1 MKFPFSFTVA
11 LFVSFLSFK
20 NYFSISNTST
30 EGYTEVASKKSNAIL
45 LPVEVLGEEGTIKSL
60 NFNITNE
67 IKDQTS
73 KIWLLVNNLS
83 YENKGSIKINDED
96 WVPLNHSTTQVN
108 SKELAYGGMVHG
120 GFNTIRLTIS
130 ATGIKE
136 GANTIQFRFDISD
149 GISIGYRVVKI
160 NLLDNSGNRLLNE
173 SVFQEDNPNNWLAP
187 LNSSV
192 ANGKDLWFNKVLW
205 NRYELINNQGFWYA
219 FNGQDRAAFSPN
231 RKLIKAK
238 CADCHT
244 HDGRDLEIFS
254 YSNISIIE
262 RSKFHGLT
270 EQEGKDVAAY
280 IRSLSLKNNVGRYGR
295 PWNPPY
301 QPGPSLKD
309 KSIEEWAAGA
319 GLDWVLEKDA
329 DMAPYLFGNS
339 LTEESVKNYFDID
352 KMDDRTLI
360 PLAIQFPDWKHW
372 LPIVHP
378 LDAYSKNDYVNNPNG
393 NSKPV
398 IATNNFRNWFEGA
411 TEQAIKNDFRAKHWD
426 WYGNFRNFLS
436 QGAANPRHWRTQNSP
451 ANDHLGDGVNA
462 EIAATSLA
470 RYMAVKNF
478 EFMNEFS
485 LQDKAH
491 WFANTD
497 DKPGERQ
504 WPTRKYNVFEVPP
517 HFTGMAYDNQ
527 SDAFEGQPKKTG
539 FYETTNWYH
548 LQFILNGGNG
558 LVGGTTP
565 ADFNYIHE
573 FIGKTVKETGIH
585 EPLRYYSAWNQM
597 YQVRNWSGNNGPSAE
612 SGFRFR
618 NQGPFGLIGINH
630 QNSMWYGKENPEKI
644 LDPLNDIHPELS
656 KWIIDATLQQFLD
669 EMSKSKYNLDLWP
682 RYDGDPSANWSGSS
696 IEYMLDSKS
705 ITSLR
710 DLSST
715 GLYQG
720 HFAAKMLYTIQRLKE
735 TRVSCNILNDLI
747 GWCQRAWPLIDF
759 EKYLEDNCSDSNC
772 TSADIKSGN
781 TYRIITTH
789 DKCLNAVEVN
799 GYNIT
804 QQVCNNSDVA
814 KWVIEDATN
823 GYYYIKNVAS
833 QKYISATG
841 DNNGNHVE
849 EANFTGNDNQQWQII
864 ENSNCKFNITAK
876 TSGKCL
882 DLKSGSSADGTH
894 FQLWSC
900 VTTNGENREFT
911 FELLTEGTLGT
922 DDVLLASIF
931 VFPNPVKDVIYINTS
946 DLISSEDI
954 GLSIYDMSGRLILN
968 KKSVESVTELN
979 VSALTTGVYFLH
991 LFNDGKVLKKMFIK
1005 E

>member
-20 NYFSISNTST
+20 NYFSISNISS
-30 EGYTEVASKKSNAIL
+30 EGYTKVASKKSNTNL

-67 IKDQTS
+67 IKNQTS

-83 YENKGSIKINDED
+83 YENKGSIKINDEN

-108 SKELAYGGMVHG
+108 QKELAYGGMVHG
-120 GFNTIRLTIS
+120 GFNTIRLTIP

-136 GANTIQFRFDISD
+136 GANTIQFRFDTSD
-149 GISIGYRVVKI
+149 GISIGYRVVNI
-160 NLLDNSGNRLLNE
+160 NLLDASNTKLLSDSFFE
-173 SVFQEDNPNNWLAP
+173 EDNPNTWIAP
-187 LNSSV
+187 ENSSV
-192 ANGKDLWFNKVLW
+192 SKGKDIWFNENLW
-205 NRYELINNQGFWYA
+205 NHYTLKNNQGFWY
-219 FNGQDRAAFSPN
+219 GKTIPSR
-231 RKLIKAK
+231 RTIRAK

-244 HDGRDLEIFS
+244 QDGRDLEIFS
-254 YSNISIIE
+254 YSNLSIIE

-270 EQEGKDVAAY
+270 EQDGKDIAAY
-280 IRSLSLKNNVGRYGR
+280 IRSLSDGNNIARVGR

-301 QPGPSLKD
+301 QPGPILKD
-309 KSIEEWAAGA
+309 KSTLEWTAGA

-329 DMAPYLFGNS
+329 DMFPYLFPNGTS
-339 LTEESVKNYFDID
+339 KQAVKDVFDSN
-352 KMDDRTLI
+352 KMEDRTLL

-378 LDAYSKNDYVNNPNG
+378 KDAYSKNEWWNNLESTKNPVKNYEAIRADFVTNYNESNIKSFNVPQKLRYLGVGLDG
-393 NSKPV
+393 NSG
-398 IATNNFRNWFEGA
+398 FRYFFEIGS
-411 TEQAIKNDFRAKHWD
+411 TDNKHWRSK
-426 WYGNFRNFLS
+426 GG
-436 QGAANPRHWRTQNSP
+436 QAN
-451 ANDHLGDGVNA
+451 ANLKEGIDLELA
-462 EIAATSLA
+462 KTSLA
-470 RYMAVKNF
+470 RLMAVKNF
-478 EFMNEFS
+478 EFMNEFN
-485 LQDKAH
+485 LQDKAPLLVPDP
-491 WFANTD
+491 ALD
-497 DKPGERQ
+497 QPGERQ
-504 WPTRKYNVFEVPP
+504 WPVKWYSVFEVPA
-517 HFTGMAYDNQ
+517 HFTSDNSRHYETQ
-527 SDAFEGQPKKTG
+527 QDKTG
-539 FYETTNWYH
+539 HYETTTWYN
-548 LQFILNGGNG
+548 LQFVLNGGNG
-558 LVGGTTP
+558 FVGGTTP
-565 ADFNYIHE
+565 TDFNYHTP
-573 FIGKTVKETGIH
+573 FMGFAAHYSGIN
-585 EPLRYYSAWNQM
+585 EPLRYFSAINHM
-597 YQVRNWSGNNGPSAE
+597 YQIRTWSGNNGPGNT
-612 SGFRFR
+612 GFRIR
-618 NQGPFGLIGINH
+618 NQGIWEMMGTSNSNQEFWNPSYDIVKQLDAIEPGL
-630 QNSMWYGKENPEKI
+630 SDKVLEA
-644 LDPLNDIHPELS
+644 LLL
-656 KWIIDATLQQFLD
+656 QFLT
-669 EMSKSKYNLDLWP
+669 EVEKYDVNTWP
-682 RYDGDPSANWSGSS
+682 RTMHGGNF
-696 IEYMLDSKS
+696 ELDSASKTTEDLINIPHFGNPNQGRVNERYADKFYDIIPRIQNNFNVSCS
-705 ITSLR
+705 ITNR
-710 DLSST
+710 
-715 GLYQG
+715 
-720 HFAAKMLYTIQRLKE
+720 IINWCKE
-735 TRVSCNILNDLI
+735 
-747 GWCQRAWPLIDF
+747 AWPLIDF

-789 DKCLNAVEVN
+789 DKCLNAVEAN

-991 LFNDGKVLKKMFIK
+991 LFNDEKVLKKMFIK